1 MALLVRVDE
10 IVCLQQD
17 LVVDAADVRIGMVVR
32 GQPRNAVHVRT
43 RSGQLCEKRLYQR
56 RAFQL
61 LMLAVGVAV
70 FLPAQRAGD
79 VVDHRG
85 KLQLLLRVSVQPLQ
99 LSDGLCHGPDLEKM
113 VDVMAV
119 ALVEFDH
126 FLNCG

>member
-1 MALLVRVDE
+1 MPLLVRVDE

-56 RAFQL
+56 RAFPL

-70 FLPAQRAGD
+70 FLPAQRAGN
-79 VVDHRG
+79 VVDC
-85 KLQLLLRVSVQPLQ
+85 LLYT
-99 LSDGLCHGPDLEKM
+99 SDAADEL
-113 VDVMAV
+113 
-119 ALVEFDH
+119 
-126 FLNCG
+126 